1 MFATV
6 YSNRWL
12 LASFLRRELG
22 TRYAGSVSGAAWAL
36 LHPLALLGVYAF
48 VFTSV
53 FRVQLPPEAGSASY
67 TAFAAVVLW
76 PWIMFSEGVLR
87 GMSSVQANGGLIRKV
102 AFPHALLVYA
112 AVLSSFAVHG
122 VGYLAVLLVLKALGE
137 PLHLANFP
145 LAVFLLVP
153 LLMLSIGVAAVLS
166 ALQTLLKDVEQVI
179 SIGLTVLFYGT
190 PILYPLA
197 LVPQALRGWVAWNP
211 LAWLAER
218 LRDVLIAGGGLA
230 ASDLWLWVIGILAWW
245 AGLRFFNRL
254 SPHFEDFL

>member
-1 MFATV
+1 
-6 YSNRWL
+6 
-12 LASFLRRELG
+12 
-22 TRYAGSVSGAAWAL
+22 
-36 LHPLALLGVYAF
+36 
-48 VFTSV
+48 
-53 FRVQLPPEAGSASY
+53 
-67 TAFAAVVLW
+67 
-76 PWIMFSEGVLR
+76 MFSEGVLR

-153 LLMLSIGVAAVLS
+153 SLMLAMGVAAVLS